1 MASPPVPS
9 IPESALGSIND
20 KNVYLV
26 LRAIADILNVRNGQT
41 GDSDSAFVTRGEL
54 GSVAKAGTGG
64 LSAGG
69 ARQSQGGTFPV
80 IKPSDIARVIT
91 DLQAQVMESPL
102 FKALGERI
110 DRVDAPGTGVIAQ
123 LDEERT
129 VRSNAVSSLVQLLT
143 TLESTVGDQSVAL
156 QEEAQ
161 TRADADG
168 NIMGKYSVKIDANGY
183 VSGFG
188 LISTA
193 NNGMPF
199 SDFTIRADRF
209 AIGSPTGPG
218 VPVLIPFIVTTTTQ
232 VVNGYIVPPG
242 VYIDAAAIAV
252 ASIGEAQIDFASI
265 RQAHIQNAAIGT
277 AQIQDAAI
285 TNAKI
290 GNAEVDTLS
299 IRGDA
304 VTVPRGAHGGSGLT
318 GATFVVAASAVM
330 PAGPAA
336 AIIFGVV
343 NVWATSD
350 SGCSIRICRDS
361 TVLAEVGATL
371 AVSAGITTPSLAVP
385 ICCFDSSASAGGTYS
400 IQVGNAVLINWYSAD
415 IALLGAKR

>member
-20 KNVYLV
+20 RNVWLV

-64 LSAGG
+64 ISAAG

-129 VRSNAVSSLVQLLT
+129 VRSTAVSSLVQQLT

-193 NNGMPF
+193 NNDVPF

-218 VPVLIPFIVTTTTQ
+218 VPVRIPFIVTTTGQ
-232 VVNGYIVPPG
+232 YINGYYVPPG
-242 VYIDAAAIAV
+242 VYMDSAAMMA
-252 ASIGEAQIDFASI
+252 ASVGEAQIQFESVG
-265 RQAHIQNAAIGT
+265 QSHIKLLAVGT
-277 AQIQDAAI
+277 AQIDDLAV
-285 TNAKI
+285 TSAKI
-290 GNAEVDTLS
+290 GIAEVDTLN

-304 VTVPRGAHGGSGLT
+304 VTVPRGAHGGSGSAG
-318 GATFVVAASAVM
+318 GAFVVAASAVM
-330 PAGPAA
+330 PAGPSA
-336 AIIFGVV
+336 AIVFAVV
-343 NVWATSD
+343 NVWSTSD
-350 SGCSIRICRDS
+350 GGGSIRLCRDGA
-361 TVLAEVGATL
+361 VLAEVGFTL
-371 AVSAGITTPSLAVP
+371 GVSAGISTPSLSVP
-385 ICCFDSSASAGGTYS
+385 ICCFDTGASAGGVYS
-400 IQVGNAVLINWYSAD
+400 VQVGNAVLINWYSAD